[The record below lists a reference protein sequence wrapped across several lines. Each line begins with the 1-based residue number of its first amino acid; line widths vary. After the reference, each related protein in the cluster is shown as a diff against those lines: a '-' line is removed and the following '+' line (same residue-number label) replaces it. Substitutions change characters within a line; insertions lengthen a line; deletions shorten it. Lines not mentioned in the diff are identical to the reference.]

1 MKRLSSALVAVATLS
16 VSLAVSL
23 GASIASANTSLTP
36 AAQVVSASVGT
47 AITPTAAYTSTG
59 IAGTRVFAV
68 SPSLP
73 AGLTINT
80 STGVVSGT
88 PTVSSVS
95 TVYTVTAT
103 DGATSATATI
113 TINVTGSASISPAA
127 QTITGRVGT
136 AITPTV
142 AYSDLG
148 LNAKVFVI
156 APLLPAGLRFDAT
169 TGVLSGIPTE
179 PRAATTYVVTASD
192 GVNFANATIRLTVD
206 AVNTMTPATQTIL
219 GQVGAAIVPTIA
231 FSAPTVT
238 GIKTFSIAPVL
249 PAGLVLNPLTGVIT
263 GSPSAAY
270 AQASHVV
277 TVTDGTNVASATVVV
292 SVTTAGGT
300 PAVPAPGTA
309 AGCPTPVI
317 GGRSA
322 RTIDVPNSS
331 LPLAQ
336 FACSIKVLVRPAPRV
351 IVAIAHQGTAVNRA
365 VSRYSLVLSRANGG
379 SLTRGLTMGSS
390 PGVLKANYGPLIRG
404 TWTLTVVAL
413 SADGATV
420 GTYTTSPFQVG

>member
-1 MKRLSSALVAVATLS
+1 MKRPFASLAVLAMLS
-16 VSLAVSL
+16 VSLVVSI
-23 GASIASANTSLTP
+23 GSSVASANTSLTP

-47 AITPTAAYTSTG
+47 PMTPTSSYTSTG
-59 IAGTRVFAV
+59 IAGTRVFAI

-73 AGLTINT
+73 TGLTLNT

-113 TINVTGSASISPAA
+113 TISVTGTASISPAA
-127 QTITGRVGT
+127 QTVTGRVGT
-136 AITPTV
+136 AITPTA

-148 LNAKVFVI
+148 LNAKTFVI
-156 APLLPAGLRFDAT
+156 APVLPAGLRFDST
-169 TGVLSGIPTE
+169 TGVLSGTPTE

-206 AVNTMTPATQTIL
+206 AVTTMTPATQTIL
-219 GQVGAAIVPTIA
+219 GQVGAAIVPTTA
-231 FSAPTVT
+231 FSAPSVT
-238 GIKTFSIAPVL
+238 GTKTFSISPIL
-249 PAGLVLNPLTGVIT
+249 PAGLVLNTATGVVT

-277 TVTDGTNVASATVVV
+277 TATDGTNVASATIIV
-292 SVTTAGGT
+292 SVTAVAGT
-300 PAVPAPGTA
+300 PAAPAPGSSS
-309 AGCPTPVI
+309 GCPTPVI
-317 GGRSA
+317 SGRSA
-322 RTIDVPNSS
+322 RTIDIPAAS
-331 LPLAQ
+331 LPLSQ

-351 IVAIAHQGTAVNRA
+351 IVAIAHQGTTVNRSVA
-365 VSRYSLVLSRANGG
+365 RYSVVLSRANGG
-379 SLTRGLTMGSS
+379 SLTRSVTMGSS
-390 PGVLKANYGPLIRG
+390 SGVLKANFGPLIRG

-420 GTYTTSPFQVG
+420 GTYTTSSFQVG

>member
-1 MKRLSSALVAVATLS
+1 MKRMSAAIAVVATL
-16 VSLAVSL
+16 AMSL
-23 GASIASANTSLTP
+23 GASVASANTSLTP
-36 AAQVVSASVGT
+36 AAQVVSGSVGT

-59 IAGTRVFAV
+59 IAGTRVFAI

-73 AGLTINT
+73 AGLTIST

-113 TINVTGSASISPAA
+113 TISVTGSASISPAA
-127 QTITGRVGT
+127 QTVTGRVGT
-136 AITPTV
+136 AITPTA

-148 LNAKVFVI
+148 LNAKIFVI
-156 APLLPAGLRFDAT
+156 APLLPAGLRFDST
-169 TGVLSGIPTE
+169 TGVLSGTPTE

-206 AVNTMTPATQTIL
+206 AVSTMTPATQTIV
-219 GQVGAAIVPTIA
+219 GQVGAAIVPTLP

-238 GIKTFSIAPVL
+238 GTKTFSVSPIL
-249 PAGLVLNPLTGVIT
+249 PAGLVLNAATGVVS
-263 GSPSAAY
+263 GAPSASY
-270 AQASHVV
+270 AQASHVI
-277 TVTDGTNVASATVVV
+277 TVTDGTNVASATIIV
-292 SVTTAGGT
+292 SVAAAGGT
-300 PAVPAPGTA
+300 PAVPAPGSS
-309 AGCPTPVI
+309 AGCPTPTI

-351 IVAIAHQGTAVNRA
+351 IVAIAHQGTNVNRA
-365 VSRYSLVLSRANGG
+365 VARYSLVLSRTNGG
-379 SLTRGLTMGSS
+379 SLTRSVTMGSS
-390 PGVLKANYGPLIRG
+390 AGVLTANYGRLIRG
-404 TWTLTVVAL
+404 TWTLKVVAI
-413 SADGATV
+413 SADGTTV
-420 GTYTTSPFQVG
+420 GTYTTSSFQVG